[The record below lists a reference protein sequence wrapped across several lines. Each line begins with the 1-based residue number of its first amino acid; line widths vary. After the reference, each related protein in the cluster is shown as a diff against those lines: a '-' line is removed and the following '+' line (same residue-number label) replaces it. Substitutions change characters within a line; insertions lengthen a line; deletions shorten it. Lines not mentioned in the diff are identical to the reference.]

1 MDSSTDEEAPDQ
13 AATEAA
19 EAGDPNVRSLLWGYG
34 GVSIVPGGDYP
45 VLEALVR
52 IYLHRNDI
60 NELLTLLRK
69 SLDRVRDLRCWKHLL
84 MLLIYLRPAEDVD
97 PTDRVALLRSIVDRF
112 PELLGTRE
120 LAHLLGHVHWWSP
133 DFVEEVLSRWLA
145 LRSQTARRGYGEL
158 VALLAL
164 LHPERD
170 WPQRAL
176 LEIEQDGND
185 RDARAGAA
193 MTAANLWS
201 EHAQRGRATA
211 LLVRLLPD
219 ASEGEWAAV
228 FDLFRII
235 DELTPDE
242 NTVLLLEAIADHMHA
257 APRLNSTFVVDRLET
272 PLPHE
277 APLVARVVQGLV
289 DKWREELGDIRTG
302 TAATAPQLVNLAVT
316 LHRLGPTTREV
327 GTRLFEQLLDIDAY
341 TARGTLD
348 EIDNRFREERAI
360 RRPSLPRRAVRS
372 RPVANAEN
380 GR

>member
-1 MDSSTDEEAPDQ
+1 
-13 AATEAA
+13 
-19 EAGDPNVRSLLWGYG
+19 
-34 GVSIVPGGDYP
+34 
-45 VLEALVR
+45 
-52 IYLHRNDI
+52 
-60 NELLTLLRK
+60 
-69 SLDRVRDLRCWKHLL
+69 

-170 WPQRAL
+170 RPQRAL

-193 MTAANLWS
+193 MSAANLWS
-201 EHAQRGRATA
+201 EHAQRDRATA

-235 DELTPDE
+235 DELT
-242 NTVLLLEAIADHMHA
+242 
-257 APRLNSTFVVDRLET
+257 
-272 PLPHE
+272 
-277 APLVARVVQGLV
+277 
-289 DKWREELGDIRTG
+289 RTR
-302 TAATAPQLVNLAVT
+302 TRFCFWKQSLTICT
-316 LHRLGPTTREV
+316 L
-327 GTRLFEQLLDIDAY
+327 
-341 TARGTLD
+341 
-348 EIDNRFREERAI
+348 
-360 RRPSLPRRAVRS
+360 RRASTQPSSSLGSKPYCLTRRRWSLASCRV
-372 RPVANAEN
+372 
-380 GR
+380 

>member
-1 MDSSTDEEAPDQ
+1 MSEKTDPGLLMSAIVKLADRGFGASEFLASTAMAVERLIGKGVRIDQAIIDLYRQWLLGREETVAEVMDPSTDEEAPDQ

-133 DFVEEVLSRWLA
+133 DFVEEVLRRWLT

-170 WPQRAL
+170 RPQRAL

-193 MTAANLWS
+193 MSAANLWS
-201 EHAQRGRATA
+201 EHAQRDRATA

-289 DKWREELGDIRTG
+289 
-302 TAATAPQLVNLAVT
+302 
-316 LHRLGPTTREV
+316 
-327 GTRLFEQLLDIDAY
+327 
-341 TARGTLD
+341 
-348 EIDNRFREERAI
+348 
-360 RRPSLPRRAVRS
+360 
-372 RPVANAEN
+372 
-380 GR
+380 

>member
-1 MDSSTDEEAPDQ
+1 MSEKTDAGLLMSAIVKLADRGFGESEFRGSTAMAVERLIGKGVRIDQAIIDLYRQWLLGREETVAEVMDSSTDEEAPDQ

-34 GVSIVPGGDYP
+34 DVSIVPGGDYP

-170 WPQRAL
+170 RPQRAL

-193 MTAANLWS
+193 MSAANLWS
-201 EHAQRGRATA
+201 EHAQRDRATA

-242 NTVLLLEAIADHMHA
+242 NTVLLLEAIADHTHA
-257 APRLNSTFVVDRLET
+257 APRRGLTRASSSIGSK
-272 PLPHE
+272 PHCLTRRRWSL
-277 APLVARVVQGLV
+277 ASCRV
-289 DKWREELGDIRTG
+289 
-302 TAATAPQLVNLAVT
+302 
-316 LHRLGPTTREV
+316 
-327 GTRLFEQLLDIDAY
+327 
-341 TARGTLD
+341 
-348 EIDNRFREERAI
+348 
-360 RRPSLPRRAVRS
+360 
-372 RPVANAEN
+372 
-380 GR
+380 